1 MNAKRREDMV
11 DVLPKRRILMRHE
24 KSQGNRNTTA
34 YTTILDYNIQST
46 TQGMTQALCI
56 GEHLHRMIGSDGFS
70 PDLRVQFYMSPY
82 ACTRSTL
89 PKLKLSKKRIIGM
102 REESRVREWD
112 FGNFQVE
119 ERMKD
124 HGEAPP
130 EPRSDWLRKF
140 TFLVQ
145 KIEHLLEGSKQILG
159 FELLHVLQ
167 RKIEEAAMATK
178 RLKKLLEARKSS
190 SRDTSGLEEVFST
203 TNGFSVTSLLRH
215 GTYGSVYYSL
225 LHDQVELIG
234 YAASHEELFLVYEY
248 A

>member
-46 TQGMTQALCI
+46 TQGMTQALCT

-112 FGNFQVE
+112 FENFPVE
-119 ERMKD
+119 ERMKVIK
-124 HGEAPP
+124 E
-130 EPRSDWLRKF
+130 RI
-140 TFLVQ
+140 T
-145 KIEHLLEGSKQILG
+145 
-159 FELLHVLQ
+159 
-167 RKIEEAAMATK
+167 
-178 RLKKLLEARKSS
+178 LKKISDGKWPTRLGTPIFVSS
-190 SRDTSGLEEVFST
+190 TSFFST
-203 TNGFSVTSLLRH
+203 N
-215 GTYGSVYYSL
+215 
-225 LHDQVELIG
+225 
-234 YAASHEELFLVYEY
+234 
-248 A
+248 